1 MHAYSKQQHT
11 HRERE
16 TTSNILHLHHH
27 EPIHILDYKFRNAFL
42 MYSPHPN
49 YQQNHC
55 FQNRTG
61 PGGRTVKTG
70 NRDENRFFKPKEPDF
85 LLIP

>member
-16 TTSNILHLHHH
+16 TPRNILHLHHH

-42 MYSPHPN
+42 VYSPHPN
-49 YQQNHC
+49 YQQNYNLSPPKV
-55 FQNRTG
+55 FQN
-61 PGGRTVKTG
+61 PCKLQQV
-70 NRDENRFFKPKEPDF
+70 N
-85 LLIP
+85 II